1 MISTQGGF
9 KKHIRDDHNMWN
21 YVYYSVYL
29 DSIDTGDHNAIQ
41 KYVYD
46 LVSQFSL
53 SILRKNSCV
62 VCIYYHSAMHIHHGL
77 SQLIFYL
84 IHIYPSYL
92 YLFTNIQ
99 CHNTYTQYSLYP

>member
-9 KKHIRDDHNMWN
+9 KKHITDDHNMWN

-46 LVSQFSL
+46 LVS
-53 SILRKNSCV
+53 
-62 VCIYYHSAMHIHHGL
+62 
-77 SQLIFYL
+77 
-84 IHIYPSYL
+84 
-92 YLFTNIQ
+92 
-99 CHNTYTQYSLYP
+99 